1 MAYEQESAA
10 PKRNTL
16 DRTGERT
23 VSEEGMAEMKPTV
36 AGAVRRLRDKMPP
49 VRPNGIFRHPSDW
62 TQQELDFIADCLKQN
77 IPIYTIANMV
87 HCEKHTLSTLIA
99 GNPELNRLKLE
110 KYENLLD
117 EAEYQADR
125 LMKQGNSSLVM
136 YVLQTLGRKRGWTT
150 EDAGKGSGD
159 EKSRIVMGLI
169 PDEDVE
175 QAEAQVEETR
185 KSDPNPA
192 ERMVAAM
199 TDPATMAAVE
209 GIVKEEV
216 AKKVEEMKP
225 EAIEVEGTASRPPY
239 ESGRSTESLTDLAEQ
254 SDFQEYGA
262 TGIGPVNP
270 SMGADLD
277 PWADG
282 ANSMFF
288 Q

>member
-1 MAYEQESAA
+1 MAYEQPAA
-10 PKRNTL
+10 VPKRNTL

-23 VSEEGMAEMKPTV
+23 ISEDGLAEMKPSV
-36 AGAVRRLRDKMPP
+36 ARAVRSLRDRMPT

-62 TQQELDFIADCLKQN
+62 TEEEIAFIADCLKQN
-77 IPIYTIANMV
+77 VPIYTIANMV

-99 GNPELNRLKLE
+99 KTPELNQLKLE

-125 LMKQGNSSLVM
+125 LMKQGNSSLVI

-150 EDAGKGSGD
+150 EDEQQGAKDG
-159 EKSRIVMGLI
+159 ESRIVMGII
-169 PDEDVE
+169 PDEEVQKADE
-175 QAEAQVEETR
+175 EAREVR
-185 KSDPNPA
+185 KNDPSPA
-192 ERMVAAM
+192 ERMSAAL
-199 TDPATMAAVE
+199 TDPMTIAAVE

-216 AKKVEEMKP
+216 DRKMNVVEAKDVEVSPSPIAPKP
-225 EAIEVEGTASRPPY
+225 SG
-239 ESGRSTESLTDLAEQ
+239 ESVTDIAEQ
-254 SDFQEYGA
+254 REFSEYGA
-262 TGIGPVNP
+262 MGMGPSNP
-270 SMGADLD
+270 SMGDDPD